1 MIRLLYFGA
10 ALCLKY
16 NPKGQVPQL
25 GGPVCESVRF
35 QAELG
40 QLTSAS
46 QANTVKFAA
55 KLQWYTGFVLLSH
68 ASTVSSSTLHSS
80 LSNKIPGSTKRK
92 MTFKRE
98 FLC

>member
-25 GGPVCESVRF
+25 GRPVCESVGF

-46 QANTVKFAA
+46 QANSVKFSG
-55 KLQWYTGFVLLSH
+55 KLQ
-68 ASTVSSSTLHSS
+68 
-80 LSNKIPGSTKRK
+80 
-92 MTFKRE
+92 
-98 FLC
+98 

>member
-1 MIRLLYFGA
+1 MQMIRLFYFGA
-10 ALCLKY
+10 ELRLKY

-25 GGPVCESVRF
+25 GGPVCESIRF

-55 KLQWYTGFVLLSH
+55 KLQ
-68 ASTVSSSTLHSS
+68 
-80 LSNKIPGSTKRK
+80 
-92 MTFKRE
+92 
-98 FLC
+98 